1 MRQEELIDR
10 MCLLVII
17 KDSVHQEDIT
27 GLNLYLIIYTQLME
41 SRTWQKF
48 REGDNFHKLG
58 E

>member
-1 MRQEELIDR
+1 MRQEVLIDR
-10 MCLLVII
+10 MCSLVII

-27 GLNLYLIIYTQLME
+27 VLNLYLIIYTQLME

-48 REGDNFHKLG
+48 RGDNFHKLV